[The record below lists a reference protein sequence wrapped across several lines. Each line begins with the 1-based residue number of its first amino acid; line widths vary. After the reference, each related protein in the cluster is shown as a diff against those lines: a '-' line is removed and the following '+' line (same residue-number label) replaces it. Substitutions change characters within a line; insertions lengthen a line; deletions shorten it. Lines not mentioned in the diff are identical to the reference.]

1 MATTTKPT
9 TIRIDESDKRLA
21 TEILD
26 SLGITFNSYLN
37 MAIKQLVNK
46 RRVPF
51 ELDAPQDIPNDET
64 RMALAIAEAKELGII
79 TDDSPSFADAD
90 EALAY
95 LESE

>member
-1 MATTTKPT
+1 MATIAKPT
-9 TIRIDESDKRLA
+9 TIRIDESDKRIA

-37 MAIKQLVNK
+37 MAVKQLVNK

-51 ELDAPQDIPNDET
+51 ELDAPKDIPNDET
-64 RMALAIAEAKELGII
+64 RMALAIAEAKELEII
-79 TDDSPSFADAD
+79 EDDSPTFTDAD
-90 EALAY
+90 KAIAY

>member
-1 MATTTKPT
+1 MATAAKPT
-9 TIRIDESDKRLA
+9 TIRINETDKRLA

-26 SLGITFNSYLN
+26 SLGITLNSYLN
-37 MAIKQLVNK
+37 MAVKQLVNK

-51 ELDAPQDIPNDET
+51 ELDAPRDIPNDET

-79 TDDSPSFADAD
+79 ADDSPAFFDAD